1 MEEGEFMIFVTG
13 DTHRGIDVQKLDKEH
28 FKIQSELTKQD
39 YVIICGDFGSIWDD
53 SKTDLYWRDWHNQ
66 KNYTTLFIDGNHEN
80 FDLLNQY
87 PVTQWNGGKVHQIA
101 DSVYHLMRGQV
112 FTIDGMKFFT
122 MGGGTSIDRN
132 SRIEGKTWWPEEEAS
147 TAELEEAKKNLDSH
161 NWEVDYILTH
171 TTSTRI
177 MYDQIMWLK
186 ENSELNFFL
195 DDVQDKVN
203 YKWWF
208 FGHFHDDVVYDQVR
222 CTLLYDT
229 VRGLDNKIYT
239 NE

>member
-1 MEEGEFMIFVTG
+1 MIFVTG
-13 DTHRGIDVQKLDKEH
+13 DTHREIDVKKLNTEH
-28 FKIQSELTKQD
+28 FQIQSELTKQD

-53 SKTDLYWRDWHNQ
+53 SEKDFYWREWHNK

-80 FDLLNQY
+80 FDLLNRY
-87 PVTQWNGGKVHQIA
+87 PVTHWNGGKVHQIA

-112 FTIDGMKFFT
+112 FTIDGRKFFT
-122 MGGGTSIDRN
+122 MGGGTSTDRKY
-132 SRIEGKTWWPEEEAS
+132 RIEGKTWWPEEEVS
-147 TAELEEAKKNLDSH
+147 TAELEEARKNLASY

-195 DDVQDKVN
+195 DTVQDKVN

-208 FGHFHDDVVYDQVR
+208 FGHFHDDVVYDKVK
-222 CTLLYDT
+222 CTLLCDT

-239 NE
+239 NES

>member
-39 YVIICGDFGSIWDD
+39 YVIICGDIGSIWDD

-87 PVTQWNGGKVHQIA
+87 PVTQWNGGKVRQIA